1 MKNEK
6 IISVT
11 NLFQHLSSANQCKKQ
26 AKSKVPSKILSLY
39 NFFYAKNKLGSQ
51 IYTIQIY
58 VCFIRL
64 ENLVYENNLIVI
76 TDSNT
81 IGQSSTQHAK
91 LNQGNI
97 TK

>member
-1 MKNEK
+1 M
-6 IISVT
+6 T
-11 NLFQHLSSANQCKKQ
+11 NLFQHLSSSNQCKRQ
-26 AKSKVPSKILSLY
+26 AKSKVPSNILPLY

-58 VCFIRL
+58 VCFVRL
-64 ENLVYENNLIVI
+64 GNLVYENNPIMI

-91 LNQGNI
+91 RNQRNI